1 MNAFRIVC
9 VGLCLLIVA
18 WLPQETR
25 ADEPSLTELVGTDV
39 GICIEVHGL
48 KEHFSD
54 LPNAEWFRRLTQ
66 LPFVKKWQQGP
77 EFSKLQAGRVTLEAL
92 VGQPLDQFSVELLGE
107 SVLLAIVPTQQGKP
121 TVVLL
126 SRAAREDS
134 WDRVLRLW
142 DQLEAHDVQ
151 TMSAFGRSFQRRR
164 KKVDG
169 QKAGPD
175 LFTAKVGRT
184 LAISESEEQIRNVLA
199 RTDTTATANGLT
211 NLASLPQ
218 YKNAMTALPKSCSI
232 RVLVNPRVWDA
243 EFQRNK
249 PADAWISAG
258 WKKLE
263 WLTAGIELREGVVL
277 HAVVRHDTGGLPDV
291 WQQVLQASQETSDLA
306 ARLPANAMLA
316 GVLRLDPKLVNWVR
330 TLDQSERSQRDWQT
344 FAKVSRG
351 LLGRDLFEEV
361 LPHFRP
367 NLGGAIVPT
376 LPLREQAA
384 PVDALLAW
392 EYSIP
397 VTEDGVEGQ
406 PTFQESLDASL
417 SALLSFAATSH
428 NGNNPESPAVVRRML
443 REDMVLRW
451 LEGLSPYRP
460 AFGVLEKHLLVAS
473 NPQLISNFPKTSVAI
488 SLASEPLFATV
499 RSRHF
504 EDYSQWL
511 FLNASAT
518 RRFVVENHEPLSGQL
533 AYWRKIE
540 ASSAGQHLDRL
551 AEMLT
556 PFDTAFSATKI
567 SAGEVR
573 WTVGLVTPTR

>member
-1 MNAFRIVC
+1 MIAFRIVC
-9 VGLCLLIVA
+9 VGLCLLIAA

-48 KEHFSD
+48 KAHFAD
-54 LPNAEWFRRLTQ
+54 LPNAEWFRRLSQ

-77 EFSKLQAGRVTLEAL
+77 EFAKFQVGKVALEAL
-92 VGQPLDQFSVELLGE
+92 VGQPLDQFSVELFGE

-121 TVVLL
+121 AAVLL
-126 SRAAREDS
+126 SRAARDDS

-175 LFTAKVGRT
+175 LFTVKVGRT

-199 RTDTTATANGLT
+199 RADATAAANRLS
-211 NLASLPQ
+211 NLASMPQ
-218 YKNAMTALPKSCSI
+218 YKSAIDALPERCSI
-232 RVLVNPRVWDA
+232 RVVVNPRVWDTELA
-243 EFQRNK
+243 KAK
-249 PADAWISAG
+249 PADAWASAV
-258 WKKLE
+258 WNKLE
-263 WLTAGIELREGVVL
+263 WLSAGVELRDGVVL
-277 HAVVRHDTGGLPDV
+277 HAVVHHETGELPDV
-291 WQQVLQASQETSDLA
+291 WQQALQASQETSDLA
-306 ARLPANAMLA
+306 GRLPANALLA
-316 GVLRLDPKLVNWVR
+316 GELRLDPKLLNWVR
-330 TLDQSERSQRDWQT
+330 TLDQSEHSQRDWQT

-351 LLGRDLFEEV
+351 LLGRDLFADV

-367 NLGGAIVPT
+367 SLGGAVVPS
-376 LPLREQAA
+376 LPLSDQAA
-384 PVDALLAW
+384 PVDALLTWKFSA
-392 EYSIP
+392 P
-397 VTEDGVEGQ
+397 VKEDGFEGQ
-406 PTFQESLDASL
+406 PTFRESLDAGL
-417 SALLSFAATSH
+417 SALLSFAAANH
-428 NGNNPESPAVVRRML
+428 NGRNPESTAVVRRTL
-443 REDMVLRW
+443 RDDMVLRW
-451 LEGLSPYRP
+451 LDGLSPYRP
-460 AFGVLEKHLLVAS
+460 AFGVLEKHLLVAT
-473 NPQLISNFPKTSVAI
+473 NPQLISNFSKTSGGK
-488 SLASEPLFATV
+488 SLESEPLFATV

-504 EDYSQWL
+504 EDHSQWL

-518 RRFVVENHEPLSGQL
+518 RRFVEEYHESLSGQL

-540 ASSAGQHLDRL
+540 ASSASQHLGRL

-556 PFDTAFSATKI
+556 PFDTAFAATKI

-573 WTVGLVTPTR
+573 WTVGLVTPTP